1 MAEQIVVEISLDDK
15 SVKQGFDRIQKSA
28 DDSAKKI
35 GLSFKNE
42 AASLGRIAGGAAIG
56 GIIAQTIISG
66 FSSAFRGIKN
76 IVSKGID
83 ESIQEQNAITRLN
96 TALQGVGRFTQQA
109 SQDFQN
115 FATQVQQTQNVAD
128 DTTLSLLSYASSFT
142 KTNEQTKLATQ
153 AAIDFAAATGQDA
166 QTALRQ
172 LIATQSGA
180 VGRLGQLIPE
190 LRTLTEEQ
198 LRSGDAIDVVA
209 EKFRGFAAQQTQTFS
224 GSILRLNLA
233 FGDLQQ
239 SFGDLITQSPAIIGL
254 FNGIA
259 NVINNFRSS
268 ISSEGDPLR
277 PLILGLVDF
286 TAFSVSFVGAIE
298 QITRAILIPF
308 QVVGLSLPGVGIT
321 VLSVTTQII
330 NALNALGLVSDNV
343 ANQVAGAY
351 QRQVNAASAQLDLLK
366 QNFDKVFNPD
376 TTALNNSLA
385 EIRGQIVLTKEALVP
400 QDQTGGGG
408 AGGNFLD
415 STKNSIDSARQSL
428 VDFYTDLLIRNPEI
442 QVQLATFADGINAF
456 SGNTATQFA
465 IAKERLTQF
474 VQNTTAVATTFAN
487 AVKNGFEKTITDGLT
502 RVGAS
507 LVKGGKAFD
516 GFGLAILGT
525 LGDIAIET
533 GKTALFTGL
542 AIEAVKASIGKLS
555 GGQAIAAGIALIA
568 FGGLLKALSGKGS
581 ASGTGSVPFGS
592 TNDNATPVND
602 VSDDLSQQ
610 EVKPQTQVAINVQGN
625 ILDRRETGLEIA
637 KIIQESFDNNDAI
650 LVRG

>member
-42 AASLGRIAGGAAIG
+42 TASLGRIAGGAAIG
-56 GIIAQTIISG
+56 GIIAQSIISG

-83 ESIQEQNAITRLN
+83 ESIQEQNAIVRLN

-128 DTTLSLLSYASSFT
+128 DTTLSLLAYASAFT

-180 VGRLGQLIPE
+180 AGRLGQLIPE
-190 LRTLTEEQ
+190 LRSLTQEQ
-198 LRSGDAIDVVA
+198 LRSGDAIDIVA

-224 GSILRLNLA
+224 GALLRLNLA

-286 TAFSVSFVGAIE
+286 TAFSVSFVGAVE
-298 QITRAILIPF
+298 QVTRAILIPF
-308 QVVGLSLPGVGIT
+308 QIIGLSLPGIGIT
-321 VLSVTTQII
+321 VLSVTTQIVS
-330 NALNALGLVSDNV
+330 ALNTLGLVSDNV

-376 TTALNNSLA
+376 TTAINNSLA

-400 QDQTGGGG
+400 QDQAGG
-408 AGGNFLD
+408 AGGGNFLD

-428 VDFYTDLLIRNPEI
+428 ADFYTDLLIRNPEI
-442 QVQLATFADGINAF
+442 QVQLAGFADSINAF

-465 IAKERLTQF
+465 IAREKLTEFANNTNAVGKTFQTQF
-474 VQNTTAVATTFAN
+474 RA
-487 AVKNGFEKTITDGLT
+487 GFERTVTDGLS

-507 LVKGGKAFD
+507 LVKGSSAFD
-516 GFGLAILGT
+516 GFGLAILGIM
-525 LGDIAIET
+525 GDIAIET
-533 GKTALFTGL
+533 GKTALFTGKT
-542 AIEAVKASIGKLS
+542 IEAVKSSIAGLT
-555 GGQAIAAGIALIA
+555 GGPAIAAGIALIA

-581 ASGTGSVPFGS
+581 ASSTGSVPFGS